1 MSRCVTGRLVWLGV
15 VVPGLALSV
24 TLAAQTKI
32 PKRPEL
38 PAGADSNDAYSY
50 SRLGFA
56 SLRNDPDVAADA
68 YFWAARLNPIW
79 AEAYYG
85 RRTALLL
92 QDPRQ
97 LVRYF
102 RGDRSVIRSK
112 EMLAIDSL
120 YLHAL
125 NLDPFLGAQLD
136 QLLIE
141 AVVREISNQ
150 ATRGSSVSPGE
161 VAYRL
166 QIFLAQGPPAL
177 RAGMAYRGG
186 EYDEALRLYAKA
198 ISDSRH
204 KGPLLAE
211 RGRLLYQIGR
221 RDSALVDLTRAV
233 EEMRK
238 EDKKDLVFLY
248 ESKAILEQRIGM
260 IHHVAGNEA
269 AAKEAFGRALQ
280 EDLSY
285 FPAHVQLA
293 YLGLEKGDTATANSE
308 MDLAVQLRPQDAG
321 LRFQYG
327 FILGSMS
334 KLQPAEEQL
343 RKAIEL
349 DPPFAAPHYVLGQV
363 LQALGNRQGA
373 IQEYQTFLSMSS
385 RHDPRRDEA
394 VQTIE
399 ILKAAGSAA
408 K

>member
-1 MSRCVTGRLVWLGV
+1 MSRCVTGRLVLLGV

-24 TLAAQTKI
+24 TLGAQTKI

-56 SLRNDPDVAADA
+56 SLRNDPDGAADA

-136 QLLIE
+136 QLLVE

-150 ATRGSSVSPGE
+150 ATVGSSVAASE
-161 VAYRL
+161 FAYQLRV
-166 QIFLAQGPPAL
+166 FLAQGPPAL
-177 RAGMAYRGG
+177 RASTAYRNG
-186 EYDEALRLYAKA
+186 EYEEALRLYAKA
-198 ISDSRH
+198 ISNSRH

-233 EEMRK
+233 QELRK
-238 EDKKDLVFLY
+238 EDKRDLVFLY
-248 ESKAILEQRIGM
+248 ESKALLEQRIGM
-260 IHHVAGNEA
+260 IHHVAGNQA
-269 AAKEAFGRALQ
+269 AAREAFGRALE

-293 YLGLEKGDTATANSE
+293 YLGLEKGDTTTATTE
-308 MDLAVQLRPQDAG
+308 MDLAVEIRPEDAG

-327 FILGSMS
+327 FILGQMS
-334 KLQPAEEQL
+334 HLRPAEEEL
-343 RKAIEL
+343 RKSIEI
-349 DPPFAAPHYVLGQV
+349 DPQFAAPHFVLGQV
-363 LQALGNRQGA
+363 MEALGNRQRA
-373 IQEYQTFLSMSS
+373 IQEYETFLSLSS
-385 RHDPRRDEA
+385 RQNPRRDEA
-394 VQTIE
+394 VQVLE
-399 ILKAAGSAA
+399 ILKAAGTA

>member
-1 MSRCVTGRLVWLGV
+1 MSRSITGRLLWLGV
-15 VVPGLALSV
+15 TVAELALSATV
-24 TLAAQTKI
+24 GAQAKL

-38 PAGADSNDAYSY
+38 PAGADSNDAYAY
-50 SRLGFA
+50 SRLGFEA
-56 SLRNDPDVAADA
+56 LRNDPDVAADA
-68 YFWAARLNPIW
+68 YFWAARLNPIG

-92 QDPRQ
+92 QNPRS
-97 LVRYF
+97 LLRYF
-102 RGDRSVIRSK
+102 RGDRSLIRSK

-125 NLDPFLGAQLD
+125 NLDPFLGAQYD
-136 QLLIE
+136 QLLVE

-161 VAYRL
+161 IAYQL
-166 QIFLAQGPPAL
+166 QVYLAQGPPAL

-186 EYDEALRLYAKA
+186 AYQEALRLYAKA

-211 RGRLLYQIGR
+211 RGRIWYQIGR
-221 RDSALVDLTRAV
+221 HDSALVDLTRAV

-260 IHHVAGNEA
+260 IHHVAGNA
-269 AAKEAFGRALQ
+269 AAASEAFGRALE

-285 FPAHVQLA
+285 FPAHVQLS
-293 YLGLEKGDTATANSE
+293 YLALEKGDTTTATSE
-308 MDLAVQLRPQDAG
+308 MDLAMEIRPQDAG

-327 FILGSMS
+327 FILGQMS
-334 KLQPAEEQL
+334 HLPPAEEQL
-343 RKAIEL
+343 RKSIEI
-349 DPPFAAPHYVLGQV
+349 DPQFAAPHFVLGQV
-363 LQALGNRQGA
+363 LEALGNRQGA
-373 IQEYQTFLSMSS
+373 IQEYESFLSLSS
-385 RHDPRRDEA
+385 KNNPRRDEA
-394 VQTIE
+394 TQVLE
-399 ILKAAGSAA
+399 ILKSAGSAA